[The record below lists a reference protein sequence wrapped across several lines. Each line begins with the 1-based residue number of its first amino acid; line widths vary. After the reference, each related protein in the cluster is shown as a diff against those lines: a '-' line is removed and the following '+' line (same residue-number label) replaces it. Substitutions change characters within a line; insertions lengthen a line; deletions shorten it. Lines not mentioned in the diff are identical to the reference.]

1 MKRLLRPFATVLLTA
16 AAGSAAANGAVA
28 SARVSVP
35 APDRSDLR
43 RMVVRVSEERGLDP
57 RLVDA
62 LVRVESDYDPQAVS
76 RRGAMGLMQL
86 MPETARRLSVEDPFD
101 PEDNV
106 RGGTRELSRLV
117 ERYAG
122 NLQLALAAYNAGE
135 GAVAQYK
142 GVPPY
147 SETRTY
153 VARILSLY
161 TGRPYS
167 LQASYRRAPVR
178 VLKGLAGATV
188 ITNMG
193 GGGSAAGAAPQTLE
207 GGPLRGGFG
216 TTR

>member
-1 MKRLLRPFATVLLTA
+1 VATVLVAA
-16 AAGSAAANGAVA
+16 AAGSAGANGAVA
-28 SARVSVP
+28 KVRSSAP
-35 APDRSDLR
+35 ALDRSDLR
-43 RMVVRVSEERGLDP
+43 RLVVRVSEERGLDP

-86 MPETARRLSVEDPFD
+86 MPETARRLAVEDPFD

-106 RGGTRELSRLV
+106 RGGTQELSRLV

-161 TGRPYS
+161 TGRPHS
-167 LQASYRRAPVR
+167 LQTSYRRAPVR
-178 VLKGLAGATV
+178 VLKGLAGVTV
-188 ITNMG
+188 ITNTG
-193 GGGSAAGAAPQTLE
+193 GGGSAAGAAPQALE

>member
-1 MKRLLRPFATVLLTA
+1 MATVLFA
-16 AAGSAAANGAVA
+16 AAASSAAANGAAAKVHS
-28 SARVSVP
+28 SAP

-43 RMVVRVSEERGLDP
+43 QMVVRVSEERGLDP
-57 RLVDA
+57 KLVDA
-62 LVRVESDYDPQAVS
+62 LVRVESDYDPRAVS

-135 GAVAQYK
+135 GAVAQYQ

-153 VARILSLY
+153 VSRILSLY
-161 TGRPYS
+161 TGRPYG

-178 VLKGLAGATV
+178 VLKSLAGATV

-193 GGGSAAGAAPQTLE
+193 VGGSAAGAAPQALE